1 MNSQSRKGI
10 ILAGGMGTRLFPL
23 TLATS
28 KQMLPVYDKP
38 MIYYPLTVLML
49 AGITEI
55 LVIVKPDDISQFKA
69 LLGNGSQWGVK
80 ISYKEQ
86 LKPEGLAQSFIIA
99 EEFLDGCPSIL
110 ILGDNIFHSIGL
122 EENLKA
128 ASKKNTGA
136 TIFGHHVSDPEHYG
150 VVEFDEDKN
159 IISIEE
165 KPKKPKSN
173 YAITGLYFMDETAS
187 ERAKLVKPSDRGEL
201 EITSL
206 LTSYQND
213 NTLDIQLLGRG
224 CAWFDTGTHSSLFE
238 ASSYIKTMT
247 QRQNLQIGSPDELA
261 YSLGLIDR
269 SKLNDRYVLFKK
281 SDYGNYLKEVIS
293 RTE

>member
-1 MNSQSRKGI
+1 MDFKSRKGI
-10 ILAGGMGTRLFPL
+10 ILAGGIGTRLFPL
-23 TLATS
+23 TLVTS

-49 AGITEI
+49 AGITEV
-55 LVIVKPDDISQFKA
+55 LVIVKPNDISQFKA
-69 LLGNGSQWGVK
+69 LLGDGSQWGIK
-80 ISYKEQ
+80 IVYKEQ
-86 LKPEGLAQSFIIA
+86 PKPEGLAQSFILA
-99 EEFLDGCPSIL
+99 EEFLEGCPSVL

-122 EENLKA
+122 EQNLKA

-150 VVEFDEDKN
+150 VLEFDEDKN

-173 YAITGLYFMDETAS
+173 FAITGLYFMDGTAP

-206 LTSYQND
+206 LESYKND
-213 NTLDIQLLGRG
+213 NILDVQLLGRG

-261 YSLGLIDR
+261 YLLGLIEL
-269 SKLNDRYVLFKK
+269 SGLKDRYILFKK
-281 SDYGNYLKEVIS
+281 STYGDYLKEVINRS
-293 RTE
+293 E